1 MGPLEKIRVLD
12 LSRFQACPLCG
23 MLLADMGAEVI
34 RIEPPEGAPDRTWG
48 QLGPDGETLLYKVV
62 GRNKMAVTLNL
73 NAEEGKEI
81 FHRLVARS
89 DVVLHNFTPGA
100 SISRHINYN
109 ALKKINE
116 SIIVAA
122 VSGYGQTGPD
132 RDHPCF
138 DGTAQARSGS
148 VPLNG
153 FPGDPPWK
161 PGIPYIDVASG
172 LFAAIGVLLA
182 LFHKEKTGEGQEVDV
197 SLFDTAAFATQSVG
211 TLLLYKL
218 YGELRS
224 QIGNRGYHS
233 FNGCFKAEDG
243 WVMVAT
249 ATNHIWKRFVKAI
262 GKEEMALDPGYQS
275 DMDRFRNAD
284 SINQSAAGWFEKR
297 SVEGALQVLQGAKVP
312 CARLNTVDKLLE
324 DPQAKARELVTF
336 AYLPELGMEMPVPGV
351 PVKLS
356 LTPGSINTPAPR
368 IGEHNDEVYGEILG
382 FTPAKIANLKKNGII

>member
-1 MGPLEKIRVLD
+1 MGPLEGIRVLD

-34 RIEPPEGAPDRTWG
+34 RIEPPGGAPDRTWG

-62 GRNKMAVTLNL
+62 CRNKKAATLNMKT
-73 NAEEGKEI
+73 AEGKEI
-81 FHRLVARS
+81 LNRLVAQS
-89 DVVLHNFTPGA
+89 DIVLHNFTPGA
-100 SISRHINYN
+100 PISKEINYQ

-116 SIIVAA
+116 EIIVAA

-148 VPLNG
+148 IPLNG

-161 PGIPYIDVASG
+161 PGIPFIDVASG
-172 LFAAIGVLLA
+172 LCATIGVLLA
-182 LFHKEKTGEGQEVDV
+182 LFHRQKTGAGQEVDV
-197 SLFDTAAFATQSVG
+197 SLFDTAAFTTQSVG
-211 TLLLYKL
+211 ALLLYKL

-233 FNGCFKAEDG
+233 FNGCFQASDG

-249 ATNHIWKRFVKAI
+249 ATNHIWKRFVGAI
-262 GKEEMALDPGYQS
+262 GKEEMADDPRYRS

-284 SINQSAAGWFEKR
+284 SINQCAGEWFATR
-297 SVEGALQVLQGAKVP
+297 SVDEAIQVLQKARVP

-324 DPQAKARELVTF
+324 DPQAKAREAVTF
-336 AYLPELGMEMPVPGV
+336 TYLPELGEEMPLPGV
-351 PVKLS
+351 PIKLS
-356 LTPGSINTPAPR
+356 LTPGSVNTPAPR
-368 IGEHNDEVYGEILG
+368 IGEHNEDVYGRILG
-382 FTPAKIANLKKNGII
+382 FTPQKIADLKQAGIV

>member
-1 MGPLEKIRVLD
+1 MGPLEGIRVLD

-62 GRNKMAVTLNL
+62 GRNKKAVTLNL
-73 NAEEGKEI
+73 KAVEGKEI
-81 FHRLVARS
+81 LSQLVAQS
-89 DVVLHNFTPGA
+89 DVVLHNYTPGA
-100 SISRHINYN
+100 PISRDINYS
-109 ALKKINE
+109 ALRKINE

-138 DGTAQARSGS
+138 DGTAQARTGS

-161 PGIPYIDVASG
+161 PGIPFTDVSTG
-172 LFAAIGVLLA
+172 LCATVGVLLA
-182 LFHKEKTGEGQEVDV
+182 LFHREKTGAGQEVDV
-197 SLFDTAAFATQSVG
+197 SLFDTAAFTTQSVG
-211 TLLLYKL
+211 ALLLYKL

-233 FNGCFKAEDG
+233 FNGCFKARDG

-249 ATNHIWKRFVKAI
+249 ATNHIWKRFVGAL
-262 GKEEMALDPGYQS
+262 GRQDMALDPRYRS
-275 DMDRFRNAD
+275 DMDRFKNAD
-284 SINQSAAGWFEKR
+284 SINQALGEWFERR
-297 SVEGALQVLQGAKVP
+297 STDEAIKTLQDARVP

-324 DPQAKARELVTF
+324 DPQAKAREAVIPVF
-336 AYLPELGMEMPVPGV
+336 LPELGQEMPVPGV

-356 LTPGSINTPAPR
+356 LTPGSVRTVAPR
-368 IGEHNDEVYGEILG
+368 IGEHNEEVYGRILG
-382 FTPAKIANLKKNGII
+382 FTPQKIADLKRAGIV